1 MAQISFPPFAVSFDT
16 LVKNLIIILF
26 HMRTG
31 KIRAVHSEQTFMS
44 IKAYL
49 AHDIEGHVSH

>member
-1 MAQISFPPFAVSFDT
+1 MAQIPFPPFAVSFDT
-16 LVKNLIIILF
+16 LVENLIIILF
-26 HMRTG
+26 HMRTD
-31 KIRAVHSEQTFMS
+31 KIRAAHFEQTFMS

>member
-1 MAQISFPPFAVSFDT
+1 
-16 LVKNLIIILF
+16 
-26 HMRTG
+26 MRTD
-31 KIRAVHSEQTFMS
+31 KITAAHFEQTFMS